1 MVSFQCFP
9 RSSGLPDCRQAETMS
24 EQVVQSAE
32 LLSYERFCLYTCKP
46 LLRQE
51 IKSKVDCVHLSHEE
65 VTHDAQSPSSN
76 GREIIYEAHPLT
88 KVGPISKLVPLPE
101 ASMLGLNAAMT
112 SDAVASIRGAFAKL
126 RTFEAESGG
135 ISSYTLPNAA
145 KAPSL
150 CVCHCGSHVDRFKQ
164 SESDGTV
171 YPKPKKMP
179 LAVTSPRRLV
189 DSKRLSDWLKD
200 LPELIDIT
208 IEMGAKL
215 FVSAVGVPPKFV
227 VDKLHAAGIPVM
239 NMQVP
244 VIAAGGICDGRHLA
258 MSMALGADAVWVG
271 TRFVASVEG
280 GAPKGHKEDVVKAGV
295 HDTHRTE
302 IYTGR
307 PMRIIKNK
315 YSENWEVERNK
326 EMRDLLKKGVIPYT
340 TDVELLEEK
349 AEGKKQDVPTPVGTS
364 SSASGTSGSLWPS
377 AIRRVGY

>member
-1 MVSFQCFP
+1 MWRVLTVCLLATVAARTRLRQGSNQELACSCNQCVGERRNEGGDGMVSFQCFP

-179 LAVTSPRRLV
+179 LAVTSPRAALV
-189 DSKRLSDWLKD
+189 EPPPPP
-200 LPELIDIT
+200 LPPPPPAELPKPW
-208 IEMGAKL
+208 M
-215 FVSAVGVPPKFV
+215 PPASPQE
-227 VDKLHAAGIPVM
+227 LPALPQAPV
-239 NMQVP
+239 
-244 VIAAGGICDGRHLA
+244 
-258 MSMALGADAVWVG
+258 
-271 TRFVASVEG
+271 
-280 GAPKGHKEDVVKAGV
+280 
-295 HDTHRTE
+295 
-302 IYTGR
+302 
-307 PMRIIKNK
+307 
-315 YSENWEVERNK
+315 EVFGP
-326 EMRDLLKKGVIPYT
+326 LP
-340 TDVELLEEK
+340 LEELGIK
-349 AEGKKQDVPTPVGTS
+349 KEAPSFLQEGKATEGHPVTCNC
-364 SSASGTSGSLWPS
+364 
-377 AIRRVGY
+377 VC